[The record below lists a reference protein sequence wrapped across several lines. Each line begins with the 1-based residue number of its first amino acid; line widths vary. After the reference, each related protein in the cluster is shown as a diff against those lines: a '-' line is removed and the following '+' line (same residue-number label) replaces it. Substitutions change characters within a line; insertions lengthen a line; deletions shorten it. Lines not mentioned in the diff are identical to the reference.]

1 MRSLFWLLGAIAVV
15 AGCGRLYALI
25 RLLGH
30 ALSLPAYVRSY
41 RARRRRER
49 AHAALSSALQAYYE
63 GRYSRAEKEAAVAFE
78 GGSAPALAALLAA
91 RSAHQ
96 LRDFQR
102 RDRWLHRADAQGER
116 MHSASLATRAEL
128 ALEDRDFATARDAL
142 RNLHSVRPKQ
152 IATTR
157 MLLRAERGAG
167 AWDEVLR
174 LATQLG
180 KRDAI
185 APALAEEY
193 KVQAMVE
200 LLGRSAADEG
210 AFERRWR
217 GIEAKDRVHPRI
229 AVAAARHANQLG
241 KGSMAR
247 EILERALAAEWSPP
261 LVGLYAELPAEMGGE
276 AKAAEAP
283 APDGSRAPVAFTA
296 KLPAEMGE
304 EAKAAEARER
314 IERAESWLLE
324 HARDAQLLATLGRL
338 CAHAGL
344 WGKARSFL
352 EASVSFEETRSGYL
366 ELAGPAEPLA
376 QVRLRQRGVDA
387 LLGHVDAADFPAY
400 PGGVP
405 PHARPARGLHE
416 PGGNV
421 AQHLAAQAGVELG
434 EVVDPDV
441 GLCIGVGD
449 LAEKHRIDAVPLS
462 DALRGIR
469 IELIA
474 SHRGEHRLAAAE
486 LDKPR
491 SRLRCLDLLLELLR
505 RARAAGAA
513 RVGREIDHAERTV
526 PLQIDARRHAD
537 KHRAG
542 APVPGSQ

>member
-1 MRSLFWLLGAIAVV
+1 MRSLFWLLVVFAAAVALVIVGRIESGYVLLIYPPYRVEVSMLFFAIALV
-15 AGCGRLYALI
+15 AGFGLLYALI

-102 RDRWLHRADAQGER
+102 RDRWLDRADAQGER

-142 RNLHSVRPKQ
+142 RDLHSVRPKQ

-261 LVGLYAELPAEMGGE
+261 LVALYAE
-276 AKAAEAP
+276 
-283 APDGSRAPVAFTA
+283 
-296 KLPAEMGE
+296 LPAEMGE

-352 EASVSFEETRSGYL
+352 EASVSFEETRSVYL
-366 ELAGPAEPLA
+366 ELA
-376 QVRLRQRGVDA
+376 R
-387 LLGHVDAADFPAY
+387 
-400 PGGVP
+400 
-405 PHARPARGLHE
+405 
-416 PGGNV
+416 
-421 AQHLAAQAGVELG
+421 
-434 EVVDPDV
+434 
-441 GLCIGVGD
+441 
-449 LAEKHRIDAVPLS
+449 LAERLGQSTDAQQLY
-462 DALRGIR
+462 RR
-469 IELIA
+469 
-474 SHRGEHRLAAAE
+474 AAE
-486 LDKPR
+486 L
-491 SRLRCLDLLLELLR
+491 
-505 RARAAGAA
+505 A
-513 RVGREIDHAERTV
+513 
-526 PLQIDARRHAD
+526 
-537 KHRAG
+537 
-542 APVPGSQ
+542 